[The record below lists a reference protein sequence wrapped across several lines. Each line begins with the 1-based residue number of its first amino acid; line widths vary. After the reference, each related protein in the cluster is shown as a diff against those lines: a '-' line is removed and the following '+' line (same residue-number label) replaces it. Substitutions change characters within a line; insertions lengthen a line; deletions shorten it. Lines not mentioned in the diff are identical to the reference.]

1 MTSFFDFPLQ
11 VVGNQLEIV
20 YPTIRLKLAN
30 ALLKWHPEDKSARL
44 ILMPWRDVFEK
55 VRFIN

>member
-55 VRFIN
+55 V